1 MAVRADRPLGG
12 RRRDRRRSPRTL
24 LGAGED
30 PFARLEDLPEARG
43 DAEVGGGW
51 FGWLGYGLGARV
63 ERLPPRPP
71 RPVPL
76 PDAHLAFYDHVLRQ
90 DAAGVWWFESLGD
103 DAPLERLQRAARAA
117 AAAPAPPVPAE
128 FALRAPGAGGH
139 VAAVRD
145 CVERI
150 AAGEIF
156 QANLCLRLEAAWHG
170 YVADLFATPRRAC
183 GRATAPASSRRGA
196 GSPASRRSCSCAG
209 AGARDDRPDQ
219 GHGAA
224 RRRLPPR
231 SRTPP
236 RTAPST

>member
-1 MAVRADRPLGG
+1 MRVRLDCRLPPELVLLALRHEPWPFALTGRWAGG
-12 RRRDRRRSPRTL
+12 GAIVGSSPRTL

-103 DAPLERLQRAARAA
+103 DAPLERLQALLESPLAAGAARAGRVLA
-117 AAAPAPPVPAE
+117 A
-128 FALRAPGAGGH
+128 GAGGRG
-139 VAAVRD
+139 AYRGGA
-145 CVERI
+145 
-150 AAGEIF
+150 
-156 QANLCLRLEAAWHG
+156 RL
-170 YVADLFATPRRAC
+170 RRADR
-183 GRATAPASSRRGA
+183 GR
-196 GSPASRRSCSCAG
+196 
-209 AGARDDRPDQ
+209 
-219 GHGAA
+219 
-224 RRRLPPR
+224 
-231 SRTPP
+231 
-236 RTAPST
+236 

>member
-1 MAVRADRPLGG
+1 MSGLIARCRPSWSCWRCGIEPWPFALTGRWAGG
-12 RRRDRRRSPRTL
+12 GAIVGCSPRTL

-103 DAPLERLQRAARAA
+103 DAPLARLQALLDV
-117 AAAPAPPVPAE
+117 AAPAGAAGAGRVLA
-128 FALRAPGAGGH
+128 AGAGG
-139 VAAVRD
+139 
-145 CVERI
+145 
-150 AAGEIF
+150 
-156 QANLCLRLEAAWHG
+156 
-170 YVADLFATPRRAC
+170 RRAY
-183 GRATAPASSRRGA
+183 RG
-196 GSPASRRSCSCAG
+196 
-209 AGARDDRPDQ
+209 GARLRRADR
-219 GHGAA
+219 G
-224 RRRLPPR
+224 R
-231 SRTPP
+231 
-236 RTAPST
+236 